1 MSKRTVGWVAL
12 CGWLMAG
19 GALSAHHS
27 LAGVYD
33 LQKELALSGSLTKLE
48 FVNPHSTVH
57 VAVKNPDGSTTE
69 WVMLTASNAILVRNG
84 IVRSGPN
91 GLKAGDVITIK
102 CFPAKNGN
110 PFWFVKSVVLPDQ
123 REVKLWFG
131 DND

>member
-1 MSKRTVGWVAL
+1 MRKRTLGWVAL
-12 CGWLMAG
+12 CGWLIASG
-19 GALSAHHS
+19 SLKAHHS

-33 LQKELALSGSLTKLE
+33 LDKERAVSGSLTKME

-57 VAVKNPDGSTTE
+57 LTVKNTDGSTTE
-69 WVMLTASNAILVRNG
+69 WVMLTASNTILVRNG
-84 IVRSGPN
+84 ISRSGPN
-91 GLKAGDVITIK
+91 ALKAGDTITIK

-110 PFWFVKSVVLPDQ
+110 PFGFVKSVVLPDQ